1 MLRVAALRTLAA
13 ARPAAVARPV
23 ARAFSSQAPTSHD
36 ADVVIPELSETLE
49 WTLSSPPPLHQFEE
63 SPIIVET
70 WGPTDPHHH

>member
-13 ARPAAVARPV
+13 ARPSVARPL
-23 ARAFSSQAPTSHD
+23 AASFSSAAKPVD
-36 ADVVIPELSETLE
+36 ADVVIPDLHDTLE

-70 WGPTDPHHH
+70 WGPTDPHH

>member
-13 ARPAAVARPV
+13 ARPSAARPL
-23 ARAFSSQAPTSHD
+23 AASFSSAPKPGD
-36 ADVVIPELSETLE
+36 ADVVIPDLHETLE